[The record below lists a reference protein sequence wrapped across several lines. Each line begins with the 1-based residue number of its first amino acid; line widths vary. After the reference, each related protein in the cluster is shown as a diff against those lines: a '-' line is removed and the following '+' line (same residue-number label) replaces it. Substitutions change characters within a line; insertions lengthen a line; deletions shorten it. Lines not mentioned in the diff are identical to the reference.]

1 MARYLRC
8 LAIALAAGLWAGS
21 KGEAE
26 TVFPGKDWQ
35 EASPES
41 QAVDSAKLKVAVDYM
56 DAHFGGQG
64 AEELVIV
71 RNQQPVAK
79 LVGEPAVK
87 RRPRQPGSAR
97 QSILHMAGDFDA
109 PLEDFKEYME

>member
-1 MARYLRC
+1 MTTVTIEEAQARLSE
-8 LAIALAAGLWAGS
+8 LIEHLG
-21 KGEAE
+21 
-26 TVFPGKDWQ
+26 PG
-35 EASPES
+35 
-41 QAVDSAKLKVAVDYM
+41 
-56 DAHFGGQG
+56 
-64 AEELVIV
+64 EELVIV